1 MKKPVIFII
10 LTAILAFSCKDTER
24 TDTSDRKDIERRDAV
39 KSIIMASLP
48 LPKMGETRF
57 QSVDD
62 TLTSEKEKYFG
73 VGQSRYILADG
84 YYSKARRRVSLS
96 GYYLADQFFNN
107 YSWDVVWPGNIIN
120 ILSAMNENIVDYP
133 ELSKYRSRGTLT
145 LAVVNGNNDLSVPL
159 NNFSKSEV
167 IKSLNTLIRKND
179 KKGLHADLKYELQS
193 IGSMSEMAYYMGMD
207 EKEFE
212 KRFGESFKD
221 VEWGMNTFKCMI
233 LFRQIFFTVLFDDP
247 VDGGVSLF
255 NKNLTSETFL
265 SILGKD
271 YKKPLGYISSVSYG
285 RSFLMLLE
293 EERRTYRSVGEMTGK
308 IEKDI
313 KENTSD
319 TLSYKN
325 IKMFVQ
331 QIGGKAITIDKL
343 MSQSPREMLNFL
355 KEHMEFSP
363 DNPGAPISY
372 VVKTL
377 KDLKPVPIP
386 HSIDTSYEFEDYIPV
401 EDKNK
406 VTLCDMSFVIQD
418 MGDEPVGGNYSH
430 ISGKYS
436 GFDNVRGEVTYSLD
450 GKTQKNVEIFPR
462 RNVPASGTKIYIDDV
477 CLGEMGAEP
486 KGYIKLSISFTAR
499 GSRYSIIGGRS
510 DGDKKQYNIV
520 IIFRYDAKKGEWYVS
535 NTDGATYKK
544 DFEYSSINSEVDLC
558 PVRCQFNYKFKTDQV
573 LYPKKH

>member
-1 MKKPVIFII
+1 MKKSFVFI
-10 LTAILAFSCKDTER
+10 LLMTVLAFSCKDSER
-24 TDTSDRKDIERRDAV
+24 TDFLDTKNKERREAV
-39 KSIIMASLP
+39 NSIIMASLP
-48 LPKMGETRF
+48 LPKMGEMRF
-57 QSVDD
+57 QSVND

-84 YYSKARRRVSLS
+84 YYSKAKRRVSIS
-96 GYYLADQFFNN
+96 GCYFADQFFNN

-133 ELSKYRSRGTLT
+133 ELSKYRSQGVLT
-145 LAVVNGNNDLSVPL
+145 LAVVNGNNDLSIPL
-159 NNFSKSEV
+159 NNYSKSEV
-167 IKSLNTLIRKND
+167 IKSLNTLIRKNE
-179 KKGLHADLKYELQS
+179 KKGLHADVKYELKS
-193 IGSMSEMAYYMGMD
+193 IGSKSEMAYYVGMD
-207 EKEFE
+207 EKEFD
-212 KRFGESFKD
+212 KRFGESFNG
-221 VEWGMNTFKCMI
+221 VEWGKNTFKCMI
-233 LFRQIFFTVLFDDP
+233 LFRQVFFTVLFDDP

-293 EERRTYRSVGEMTGK
+293 EERRTYRSIEEMTGK
-308 IEKDI
+308 IETYI
-313 KENTSD
+313 NENKSD
-319 TLSYKN
+319 TLPYKN

-331 QIGGKAITIDKL
+331 QIGGRAIPIDKL
-343 MSQSPREMLNFL
+343 MSQSPKVMLDFL
-355 KEHMEFSP
+355 KKNMEFSP

-377 KDLKPVPIP
+377 KDLKPVSIP

-401 EDKNK
+401 KDENN
-406 VTLCDMSFVIQD
+406 VTLCDMNFIIQD
-418 MGDEPVGGNYSH
+418 MGDKPGGGNYSY

-450 GKTQKNVEIFPR
+450 GKTQKNVELFTR
-462 RNVPASGTKIYIDDV
+462 RNAPASGTKIYINDV
-477 CLGEMGAEP
+477 NIGKMGIEP
-486 KGYIKLSISFTAR
+486 KGYIQLSISFTAR
-499 GSRYSIIGGRS
+499 GSRYNIIGGRS
-510 DGDKKQYNIV
+510 DGDKKEYNIV

-535 NTDGATYKK
+535 NTDGATSKK
-544 DFEYSSINSEVDLC
+544 DFESSSIYSYVDFC
-558 PVRCQFNYKFKTDQV
+558 PVRCNFNYKFKTDQV